1 MARADSRDTMIG
13 AFTAWTVCGLLWFFA
28 FLSALSVGG
37 VVLILAIVLTILL
50 GTHERS
56 RRFRLIAWGAFGVW
70 LVWWVLVVA
79 GPAQGSAG
87 WMLYA
92 GVAFL
97 LLAVRGGPAALGLP
111 FGIGVFA
118 FVAFTW
124 LVGDEWLTPREIWA
138 VAGLAVAALSFALWV
153 LLSLRATRRSRTI
166 A

>member
-1 MARADSRDTMIG
+1 
-13 AFTAWTVCGLLWFFA
+13 
-28 FLSALSVGG
+28 
-37 VVLILAIVLTILL
+37 
-50 GTHERS
+50 
-56 RRFRLIAWGAFGVW
+56 
-70 LVWWVLVVA
+70 
-79 GPAQGSAG
+79 
-87 WMLYA
+87 MLYA

>member
-1 MARADSRDTMIG
+1 
-13 AFTAWTVCGLLWFFA
+13 
-28 FLSALSVGG
+28 
-37 VVLILAIVLTILL
+37 LILAIVLTILL

-79 GPAQGSAG
+79 GSAQGSAG

-124 LVGDEWLTPREIWA
+124 LVADEWLPPREIWA
-138 VAGLAVAALSFALWV
+138 VPSPAASALSSAPSA
-153 LLSLRATRRSRTI
+153 LLSLRTTRRSRTC